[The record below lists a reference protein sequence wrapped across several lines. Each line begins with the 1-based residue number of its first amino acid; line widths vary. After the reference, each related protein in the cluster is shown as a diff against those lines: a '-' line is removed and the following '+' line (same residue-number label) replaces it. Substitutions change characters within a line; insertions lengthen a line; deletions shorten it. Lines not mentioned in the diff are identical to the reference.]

1 VTLLEVELGTQHVVL
16 DGDSL
21 RSRRMA
27 HEEDR
32 WRCTTLESGLDRH
45 RQEKET
51 KKLRTR
57 QKFQR
62 RVILCDEQNMSNS
75 G

>member
-1 VTLLEVELGTQHVVL
+1 VILLEVELGTQDVVL

-21 RSRRMA
+21 RSRGMV
-27 HEEDR
+27 HEADR
-32 WRCTTLESGLDRH
+32 WRCTTLESGLDPH
-45 RQEKET
+45 HQEKET

-57 QKFQR
+57 QKFQS
-62 RVILCDEQNMSNS
+62 RVILGDESNMSNS

>member
-1 VTLLEVELGTQHVVL
+1 VILLEVELGTQDVVL

-27 HEEDR
+27 HEADR
-32 WRCTTLESGLDRH
+32 WRCTTLESGIDRQ

-57 QKFQR
+57 QKFQS
-62 RVILCDEQNMSNS
+62 RVIMCDEHHMSNS